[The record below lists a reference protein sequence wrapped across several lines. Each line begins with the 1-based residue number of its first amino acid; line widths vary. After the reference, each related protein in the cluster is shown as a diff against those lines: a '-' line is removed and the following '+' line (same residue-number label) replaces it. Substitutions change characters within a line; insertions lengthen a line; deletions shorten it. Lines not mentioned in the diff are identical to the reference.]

1 MQNIFCL
8 YMYIYLFCIFRS
20 TLYSLNLFLTGPVFK
35 DIWSQL
41 FFFFS
46 KCIAIVLQNNQT
58 EQEIYVIFGIILYKY
73 NNFIDKY
80 LLGKNAWK
88 VDDQRL
94 MFVLKI
100 WVYRHDLNKYLSCDE
115 NIIIKLITLQWII
128 FSGTN
133 FWNQFFLEYSRA
145 QSKLYQNIKIK
156 TWGNKEF
163 YFRPEIMVIK
173 ISRAFTVKV

>member
-1 MQNIFCL
+1 
-8 YMYIYLFCIFRS
+8 MYIYIYIYIF
-20 TLYSLNLFLTGPVFK
+20 LFLGLLIEPVLNRLLSVFK
-35 DIWSQL
+35 DRWSQL

-73 NNFIDKY
+73 NNIIDKY

-115 NIIIKLITLQWII
+115 NIIISLITLQWII
-128 FSGTN
+128 FSGTKLLGPI
-133 FWNQFFLEYSRA
+133 FSWVFKSA
-145 QSKLYQNIKIK
+145 VKITSKHQN
-156 TWGNKEF
+156 
-163 YFRPEIMVIK
+163 
-173 ISRAFTVKV
+173 

>member
-1 MQNIFCL
+1 
-8 YMYIYLFCIFRS
+8 MYSRIY
-20 TLYSLNLFLTGPVFK
+20 NV
-35 DIWSQL
+35 WSQL

-73 NNFIDKY
+73 NNIIDKY

-88 VDDQRL
+88 VDDQRS

-115 NIIIKLITLQWII
+115 NIIINLIPLFFLAQT
-128 FSGTN
+128 
-133 FWNQFFLEYSRA
+133 FWNQFFLEYSRV

-173 ISRAFTVKV
+173 ISRAFTDKV

>member
-1 MQNIFCL
+1 
-8 YMYIYLFCIFRS
+8 MYSRIY
-20 TLYSLNLFLTGPVFK
+20 NV
-35 DIWSQL
+35 WSQL

-73 NNFIDKY
+73 NNIIDKY

-115 NIIIKLITLQWII
+115 NIIINLIPLQWII
-128 FSGTN
+128 FSATKL
-133 FWNQFFLEYSRA
+133 LEPIFSWIFKGA
-145 QSKLYQNIKIK
+145 VNIISKHQIR

-173 ISRAFTVKV
+173 ISRGIHW

>member
-1 MQNIFCL
+1 
-8 YMYIYLFCIFRS
+8 MY
-20 TLYSLNLFLTGPVFK
+20 VFK

-115 NIIIKLITLQWII
+115 NIIINLITLQWII
-128 FSGTN
+128 FCGTKLLGQI
-133 FWNQFFLEYSRA
+133 FSWVFKGA
-145 QSKLYQNIKIK
+145 VKTSKLRHGGTKNFIFGLK
-156 TWGNKEF
+156 
-163 YFRPEIMVIK
+163 
-173 ISRAFTVKV
+173 